1 MIYFKN
7 IWVKLKY
14 SHILRLVFDALSKFG
29 IWGTEEIKAMALIP
43 SRSFSEEVL
52 LKRLKDDCKCLGLK
66 HGRELVA
73 FSWCNLRECSLK

>member
-14 SHILRLVFDALSKFG
+14 SHILRLVFDVLSKFG
-29 IWGTEEIKAMALIP
+29 IWGTEEIKAMAIIP

-52 LKRLKDDCKCLGLK
+52 LKRLKDGICLGLK
-66 HGRELVA
+66 HGRELV
-73 FSWCNLRECSLK
+73 LH